1 MRRALVPGFRFKEGK
16 LFVFTDDYG
25 LSIDGW
31 TELTAVRREASG
43 GGWQSFVPRF
53 RLLKPRSSSVVDGVN
68 TDLGPKKV
76 VGRTVH
82 AEFERVTA
90 FRGFRHTLPPE
101 VASACERFPG
111 RQWRVLRLCSVGE
124 EAVELVRSSPAL
136 GFALAHQAALRTD
149 GVELSKALRKM
160 AMAKQRAVLEWLE
173 FPGTEASVRIFRKI
187 PVESLDLDRLR
198 KLRIAM
204 RRTDVLQL
212 LAHVSKINKGVQT
225 LVSDPFLCEWVSP
238 KFLEEVAG
246 FGDEAVQLDAVNLLT
261 DFVEL
266 LPRLGGWLCPNTF
279 ESVQRLREVSHEA
292 TEEYCRRA
300 REKAER
306 LAQPP
311 PPFPPPPLPGTE
323 FIVPLT
329 TSEQLQEEG
338 REQSNC
344 AGTFSD
350 KVRSKDCYLYRVMQ
364 PERATLSIAKGSDGN
379 WHIRQLKIKANQ
391 EARVD
396 TAIEVETWL
405 RRYSL
410 SV

>member
-1 MRRALVPGFRFKEGK
+1 MRRALVPGFRFKKGK
-16 LFVFTDDYG
+16 LFVFTDDYA

-43 GGWQSFVPRF
+43 GGWQPFVPRF
-53 RLLKPRSSSVVDGVN
+53 RLLKPRGTSPLDGASA
-68 TDLGPKKV
+68 DLGPKKV
-76 VGRTVH
+76 EGRTVH

-111 RQWRVLRLCSVGE
+111 RQWRVLRLCSVCD
-124 EAVELVRSSPAL
+124 EAVELVQQSPAL
-136 GFALAHQAALRTD
+136 GFALAHQAALRTN
-149 GVELSKALRKM
+149 GVELSKTLRKM
-160 AMAKQRAVLEWLE
+160 ALTKQRAILEWLE

-198 KLRIAM
+198 KLRVAM
-204 RRTDVLQL
+204 RRPDVLQL
-212 LAHVSKINKGVQT
+212 LAHVSKINTGVQT
-225 LVSDPFLCEWVSP
+225 LVSDPEICERVSP
-238 KFLEEVAG
+238 KFLEEVAT
-246 FGDEAVQLDAVNLLT
+246 FGDEAVQSDAINLLS

-266 LPRLGGWLCPNTF
+266 LPRLGLWPCPNRF
-279 ESVQRLREVSHEA
+279 KSVQRLREVHHEA
-292 TEEYCRRA
+292 TEEYCRRT
-300 REKAER
+300 RERAER

-323 FIVPLT
+323 FIIPLT
-329 TSEQLQEEG
+329 TSEQLHEEG
-338 REQSNC
+338 REQKNC

-391 EARVD
+391 EA
-396 TAIEVETWL
+396 TFETISAVETWL